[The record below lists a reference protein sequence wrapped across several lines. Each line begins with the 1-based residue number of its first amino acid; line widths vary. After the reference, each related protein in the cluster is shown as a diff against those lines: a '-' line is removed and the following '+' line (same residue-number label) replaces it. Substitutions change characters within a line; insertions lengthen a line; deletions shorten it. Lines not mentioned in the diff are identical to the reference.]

1 MRGLIAATLFM
12 TRLPLPASLARQA
25 DFDRVMPWLPAT
37 GLIVG
42 LPVTVMA
49 WAVAPHDAWVAA
61 LLGLL
66 AWIAITGALHLD
78 GLADVADGLGAAHGD
93 PARLSKVMADPH
105 VGSFGVV
112 AIAAQ
117 LATKL
122 VLLHA
127 VVEAQDWLALLLV
140 PLAARI
146 GPVAWTLSLPS
157 LHGGLGSRLR
167 AGTHRVHLL
176 AWLSLLAASS
186 IVVAPLLAMVPALA
200 GWHLFVARRLG
211 GISGDSHGAGIELT
225 ESWLLLSIVVAGW
238 LR

>member
-1 MRGLIAATLFM
+1 MRGLIAAILFM
-12 TRLPLPASLARQA
+12 TRLPLPARLSRQA
-25 DFDRVMPWLPAT
+25 DFDRIMPWLPAT

-42 LPVTVMA
+42 LPVTFLVWSLA
-49 WAVAPHDAWVAA
+49 QQDGWVAA

-66 AWIAITGALHLD
+66 GWIALTGALHLD
-78 GLADVADGLGAAHGD
+78 GLADVFDGLGAAHGN

-127 VVEAQDWLALLLV
+127 VVEAQSWLALLLV

-146 GPVAWTLSLPS
+146 GPVAWTMSLPS
-157 LHGGLGSRLR
+157 LHSGLGSRLR
-167 AGTHRVHLL
+167 AGAHRVHLL
-176 AWLSLLAASS
+176 AWLSLVAASS
-186 IVVAPLLAMVPALA
+186 LVVPPLLALVPALV

-211 GISGDSHGAGIELT
+211 GISGDSLGAGIELT
-225 ESWLLLSIVVAGW
+225 EIWLLMSIVVAGW
-238 LR
+238 VQ

>member
-1 MRGLIAATLFM
+1 MKGLIAAILFM
-12 TRLPLPASLARQA
+12 TRLPLPVSLARQA
-25 DFDRVMPWLPAT
+25 DFDRVMCWLPAT

-42 LPVTVMA
+42 LPVTVAA
-49 WAVAPHDAWVAA
+49 WVLAPHDAWVAA
-61 LLGLL
+61 LVALL
-66 AWIAITGALHLD
+66 AWIAMTGALHLD
-78 GLADVADGLGAAHGD
+78 GLADVIDGLGAAHGD

-127 VVEAQDWLALLLV
+127 VVEAQNWLGLLLV

-146 GPVAWTLSLPS
+146 GPIAWTLSLPP
-157 LHGGLGSRLR
+157 LHNGLGSSLR

-176 AWLSLLAASS
+176 VWLSLVAASS
-186 IVVAPLLAMVPALA
+186 LVVPPLLALVPALA

-238 LR
+238 VR